1 MRKQAKQILVCC
13 VLGFLSFV
21 FAIGT
26 TLFTK
31 SAKAEFIAQANLQDS
46 YSIGQTIEI
55 PTAVYKIGDAE
66 YKAYSVVYTPNG
78 VGYKTNKISL
88 EKGFTK
94 DCSVMAYGF
103 NPEISKKS
111 PYHGAY
117 LAVVESV
124 SKLIASGADFTDV
137 YLTFQEYFA
146 KPQKSPTRWGQP
158 ATSLLGAFK
167 AQMELGI
174 GSIGGKDSMS
184 GTFNDIDVPPTL
196 VSFAVDIA
204 KYGDIVYWASN
215 GKYRMPTGEEMQK
228 LYTDACRTK
237 ASYTTA
243 EGVEVLGTYYYDPA
257 AGETPGA
264 IEADT
269 PRVLKNADMKKG
281 LFLPYTGRFYST
293 GLTKLY
299 GINAQGVYRS
309 STTISA
315 STLEQTYGAIYRPH
329 TLAEKDGKY
338 PSDFIYTYWEAKNQG
353 AYGAISLYSIRP
365 VKVK

>member
-1 MRKQAKQILVCC
+1 MRFFYLKDLTGNIDITDLTAMAHFNFGGIENPCINDATMCASIAGSKDI
-13 VLGFLSFV
+13 
-21 FAIGT
+21 
-26 TLFTK
+26 
-31 SAKAEFIAQANLQDS
+31 SAKMYTD
-46 YSIGQTIEI
+46 QTCVNE
-55 PTAVYKIGDAE
+55 T
-66 YKAYSVVYTPNG
+66 T
-78 VGYKTNKISL
+78 
-88 EKGFTK
+88 
-94 DCSVMAYGF
+94 
-103 NPEISKKS
+103 
-111 PYHGAY
+111 
-117 LAVVESV
+117 
-124 SKLIASGADFTDV
+124 DFS
-137 YLTFQEYFA
+137 A
-146 KPQKSPTRWGQP
+146 
-158 ATSLLGAFK
+158 
-167 AQMELGI
+167 
-174 GSIGGKDSMS
+174 
-184 GTFNDIDVPPTL
+184 
-196 VSFAVDIA
+196 A
-204 KYGDIVYWASN
+204 KYGDVAYWASN

-315 STLEQTYGAIYRPH
+315 STLEQTYAAIYRPH
-329 TLAEKDGKY
+329 TLTEKEGKY
-338 PSDFIYTYWEAKNQG
+338 PEDFIYTYWEAKNQG